1 MGAVSKVLEENMSQ
15 KDNDGPTVKSLV
27 GMLALVAITY
37 IVAKAVPDIIRYLK
51 ISKM

>member
-1 MGAVSKVLEENMSQ
+1 MGAAANILEENMSQ
-15 KDNDGPTVKSLV
+15 RDNEGPTVKSLV

-37 IVAKAVPDIIRYLK
+37 LVAKAVPDIIRYLK